1 MFVLTNCRLIDG
13 WAGSVGSPHL
23 HSSPK
28 LTMSWAMIDVDLDA
42 DEFHFHT
49 LVRQLPHRRYRHAC
63 AMLARQEALKI
74 AGPSWQA
81 YFEEYRAR
89 LLQET
94 RSALAKYRR
103 R

>member
-1 MFVLTNCRLIDG
+1 
-13 WAGSVGSPHL
+13 
-23 HSSPK
+23 
-28 LTMSWAMIDVDLDA
+28 MIDVDLDA

-49 LVRQLPHRRYRHAC
+49 LVRQLPHRRYGHAC
-63 AMLARQEALKI
+63 AMLAGQEALKI

-81 YFEEYRAR
+81 YFEEHRAR
-89 LLQET
+89 LLQDAAAVIET